1 MNSYKMKKFPRINTY
16 HMINMKYPVPMQ
28 TVVIGWF
35 FHLMAS
41 DFIRELLNEI
51 NQFCSILKNL
61 NSWEKILKDYSEGM
75 KFNILIEIIN
85 PVCMSALNTPYAIK
99 NRFTYASVM
108 LLRETAILLDRNVKC
123 IKFSE
128 ENITLKTLKDFEC
141 LFKKQEWK
149 SVSSLLGEL
158 NRIHSKQY
166 RKNTADFRHKYH
178 HRLPPNIEIG
188 ISSLVSRT
196 EDKDGSISY
205 SIGGEFP
212 LPISKLL
219 TSLHSEY
226 EACIKAFQTFWSL
239 LEEQLE
245 IWKQKC

>member
-128 ENITLKTLKDFEC
+128 ENITLKTLKDFADK
-141 LFKKQEWK
+141 FN
-149 SVSSLLGEL
+149 EL
-158 NRIHSKQY
+158 NQRVYYKYSDSPTN
-166 RKNTADFRHKYH
+166 RKRDKVSDKMWEKALKY
-178 HRLPPNIEIG
+178 G
-188 ISSLVSRT
+188 IFLGL
-196 EDKDGSISY
+196 DHDMAY
-205 SIGGEFP
+205 
-212 LPISKLL
+212 LD
-219 TSLHSEY
+219 
-226 EACIKAFQTFWSL
+226 
-239 LEEQLE
+239 
-245 IWKQKC
+245 